1 MLPFPY
7 TYLCFKAPLLIDIS
21 LQENMFSF
29 LQSFLIISED
39 NARSREHAAICRV
52 HGDYT
57 VASGRARIE
66 SLRDVGI
73 ESTEIGEH
81 IPSEVA
87 AEILASDFQLYS
99 VWRSVREKPVEQFP
113 MGFIDVASCEMSDV
127 VDYEMK
133 FSNRTGFNSGAKAI
147 AAGRHQ
153 WYFYPSM
160 TKEECVIFKT
170 WDSSSRKFPFCLHSA
185 MVLDDTPPD
194 ADARESI
201 EVRVIA
207 WTPKTPKPPAR
218 SGQIGDSVSGA
229 LNGHGTQGLRPRG
242 AEALDQ
248 VLSVSL
254 ERWRLGGEKA
264 RQEAAA
270 LMRACKTL
278 GGFYLIEHGI
288 PQRVLESGMDSCARM
303 FRLSPEQKLSMHFRK
318 SLIWPGTE
326 DGSIMRGYAGLGE
339 ETLGHGEDIKESFD
353 MSQELCLGMASP
365 FRGPNLWPPLPAKHF
380 QQPTEEL
387 YAYMRLVAQRL
398 RGMISTS
405 IGLPAD
411 CLEQFFMQD
420 TSVMRLVNY
429 LPGTLGSME
438 NACQAHTDNGA
449 FSLLHQDSEGL
460 EVFVD
465 CQTWVP
471 IKPMEGALFVFVGDT
486 LSTGTSGTLCPRMHR
501 VRVGHARRSII
512 YFADP
517 DYSASLAP
525 ICQSEASQFEAA
537 YYGELK
543 RARYRMYRRS
553 AEARR

>member
-1 MLPFPY
+1 
-7 TYLCFKAPLLIDIS
+7 LLIDIS

-207 WTPKTPKPPAR
+207 WTPKTP
-218 SGQIGDSVSGA
+218 
-229 LNGHGTQGLRPRG
+229 
-242 AEALDQ
+242 
-248 VLSVSL
+248 
-254 ERWRLGGEKA
+254 
-264 RQEAAA
+264 
-270 LMRACKTL
+270 
-278 GGFYLIEHGI
+278 
-288 PQRVLESGMDSCARM
+288 
-303 FRLSPEQKLSMHFRK
+303 
-318 SLIWPGTE
+318 
-326 DGSIMRGYAGLGE
+326 
-339 ETLGHGEDIKESFD
+339 
-353 MSQELCLGMASP
+353 
-365 FRGPNLWPPLPAKHF
+365 
-380 QQPTEEL
+380 
-387 YAYMRLVAQRL
+387 
-398 RGMISTS
+398 
-405 IGLPAD
+405 
-411 CLEQFFMQD
+411 
-420 TSVMRLVNY
+420 
-429 LPGTLGSME
+429 
-438 NACQAHTDNGA
+438 
-449 FSLLHQDSEGL
+449 
-460 EVFVD
+460 
-465 CQTWVP
+465 
-471 IKPMEGALFVFVGDT
+471 
-486 LSTGTSGTLCPRMHR
+486 
-501 VRVGHARRSII
+501 
-512 YFADP
+512 
-517 DYSASLAP
+517 
-525 ICQSEASQFEAA
+525 
-537 YYGELK
+537 
-543 RARYRMYRRS
+543 
-553 AEARR
+553 